1 MPARLSLRAGV
12 VATTSGFAPGERKA
26 FETIRRSG
34 VVVVTCFPSG
44 DHAAPQT
51 PQTPSTAGGK
61 QAKADEGG
69 KEQKEDGKEEKED
82 GKEEK
87 KPELPPIVRAQ
98 HLLPA
103 KARILLMCVL
113 TKTRDPV
120 EVQRLFN
127 EY

>member
-1 MPARLSLRAGV
+1 MRAGVV

-51 PQTPSTAGGK
+51 PQTPSTGGGK
-61 QAKADEGG
+61 QANTDEGG
-69 KEQKEDGKEEKED
+69 KEDKGDGKDE
-82 GKEEK
+82 

-98 HLLPA
+98 HLSPA
-103 KARILLMCVL
+103 KARILLMCAL
-113 TKTRDPV
+113 TKTRDPI

>member
-1 MPARLSLRAGV
+1 MV

-61 QAKADEGG
+61 QAKPNEGG
-69 KEQKEDGKEEKED
+69 KEQKEDGKEEK
-82 GKEEK
+82 
-87 KPELPPIVRAQ
+87 PELPPIVSRHDIAG
-98 HLLPA
+98 
-103 KARILLMCVL
+103 ILLHSSQ
-113 TKTRDPV
+113 
-120 EVQRLFN
+120 QRCQR
-127 EY
+127 YRS